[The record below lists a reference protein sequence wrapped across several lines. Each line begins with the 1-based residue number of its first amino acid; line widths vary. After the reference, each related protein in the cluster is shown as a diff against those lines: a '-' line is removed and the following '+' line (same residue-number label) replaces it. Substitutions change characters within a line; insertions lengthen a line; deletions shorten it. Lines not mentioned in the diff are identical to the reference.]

1 MCSKQNIHNRSEY
14 DIRKAIEEWI
24 ATPLSYTSLSYDCL
38 FTNDMEENMEDIS
51 DEEKAH
57 FLDTVSISDDDGNND
72 NNADNADENFSDD
85 DEAFNE
91 VRLSQNFT
99 FY

>member
-1 MCSKQNIHNRSEY
+1 MCSKQNIHNRTEY
-14 DIRKAIEEWI
+14 DIRKAIEEWV
-24 ATPLSYTSLSYDCL
+24 ATPSSYTSLSYDCL
-38 FTNDMEENMEDIS
+38 FTNNMATEDIS
-51 DEEKAH
+51 DEEKAQ
-57 FLDTVSISDDDGNND
+57 FLDTVSISDDDGDND

-91 VRLSQNFT
+91 VRLSQNIP